1 MVVLM
6 YCVCLLYLF
15 KNSLCYHITSK
26 KNKKNNLSF
35 SFYFYSS
42 SPLKNV
48 KEKIGLVMIKQS
60 QTILLFCCRVKSL
73 LLNHHI
79 RCIHQRSHSKNNN
92 TVLIIKYCYILLN
105 PLYMMSPTPPYF
117 GLRSA
122 SCTRQ

>member
-1 MVVLM
+1 MCA
-6 YCVCLLYLF
+6 YYIC
-15 KNSLCYHITSK
+15 SK
-26 KNKKNNLSF
+26 TVFVIILQAKKTKKNNLSF